1 MYQPVNAL
9 NVYSIKN
16 LHSALKAF
24 SVGTCVTVQRRTA
37 LGVWVGTW
45 GCRTGHSVWVWRTDG
60 LVIGAAARQR
70 GVTWVLWPPGSITWT
85 PSCDEVRLPNPR
97 ETKVLSV
104 KPDRTSTAA
113 ATPAQRFFST
123 EAGPSVHRRRP
134 TYVILMVEGR
144 LAFTVQL
151 LMVSKCLPVKMSSL
165 FLLNRSSV
173 PYCKCSSRWLSA
185 ECRITIDVWPVKQR
199 QHMWVLNAY

>member
-1 MYQPVNAL
+1 M
-9 NVYSIKN
+9 
-16 LHSALKAF
+16 
-24 SVGTCVTVQRRTA
+24 VQSRTA
-37 LGVWVGTW
+37 VGVWAGTW
-45 GCRTGHSVWVWRTDG
+45 GCTMERSVWVWRTDG

-97 ETKVLSV
+97 KTKVLSV

-113 ATPAQRFFST
+113 ATPAQRFFSAV
-123 EAGPSVHRRRP
+123 AGPLAHRRQWRRRRRP
-134 TYVILMVEGR
+134 TYVILMMEGR

-151 LMVSKCLPVKMSSL
+151 LMVSKCLPVKMSFL

-173 PYCKCSSRWLSA
+173 PYCKCSSWWLSA
-185 ECRITIDVWPVKQR
+185 QCRITIDVWPVKQR
-199 QHMWVLNAY
+199 LHMWV